1 MKTVRNILIF
11 VIVITIIIA
20 LLPAGA
26 FFAIHLIDKNYAL
39 RVNTF
44 TTVDSVLDDYYVL
57 AGVITSKVQDGS
69 VAVGDTLVIKD
80 KQLFKVVG
88 TEQVSLNVTT
98 EQGLSLERILKF
110 SFSHNTVRVYDN
122 MYHIVSSDPVDSL
135 AYTINGHAPDK
146 QDPTDA
152 DMIYYEPKKVDNH
165 FYVLVRDPKPNAN
178 YFKEGFEIVEWMW
191 SKVKAKFFTKK

>member
-11 VIVITIIIA
+11 VIVIAVIVA

-26 FFAIHLIDKNYAL
+26 FFAIHMIDKNYAL

-69 VAVGDTLVIKD
+69 VAAGDTLVIKD

-110 SFSHNTVRVYDN
+110 SYSHNTVRVYDN

-165 FYVLVRDPKPNAN
+165 FYVLVRNPKPNAN
-178 YFKEGFEIVEWMW
+178 YFKEGFEIVQWMW
-191 SKVKAKFFTKK
+191 SKVKAKFFS

>member
-11 VIVITIIIA
+11 VIVIAVIVA

-26 FFAIHLIDKNYAL
+26 FFAIHMIDKNYAL

-69 VAVGDTLVIKD
+69 VAAGDTLVIRD

-88 TEQVSLNVTT
+88 AEQVSLNVTT

-110 SFSHNTVRVYDN
+110 SYSHNTVRVYDN

-165 FYVLVRDPKPNAN
+165 FYVLVRNPKPNAN
-178 YFKEGFEIVEWMW
+178 YFKEGFEIVQWMW
-191 SKVKAKFFTKK
+191 SKVKAKFFS

>member
-11 VIVITIIIA
+11 VIVIAIIIA

-110 SFSHNTVRVYDN
+110 SFSHNTVRIYDS

>member
-11 VIVITIIIA
+11 VIVIAVIVA

-26 FFAIHLIDKNYAL
+26 FFAIHMIDKNYAL

-69 VAVGDTLVIKD
+69 VAAGDTLVIRD

-110 SFSHNTVRVYDN
+110 SYSHNTVRVYDN

-152 DMIYYEPKKVDNH
+152 DMIYYEPKKVDKH
-165 FYVLVRDPKPNAN
+165 FYVLVRNPKPNAN
-178 YFKEGFEIVEWMW
+178 YFKEGFEIVQWMW
-191 SKVKAKFFTKK
+191 SKVKAKFFS